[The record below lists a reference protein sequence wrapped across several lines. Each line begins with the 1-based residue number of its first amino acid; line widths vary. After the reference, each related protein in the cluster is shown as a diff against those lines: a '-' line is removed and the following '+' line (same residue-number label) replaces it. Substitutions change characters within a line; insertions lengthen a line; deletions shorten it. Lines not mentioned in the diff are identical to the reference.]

1 MKFIKDE
8 VWNWEDKVM
17 LEKKIVL
24 QEVIYNNASISGNGD
39 QHTVLVTEN
48 IREGNVSQ
56 ELSPNRQATQESEAS
71 VDVSPI
77 PKVRTLR
84 EIYDSCS
91 FVLEVTNP
99 GSFDE
104 VQQHEE
110 WRNAMVKEISAI
122 AKSKT

>member
-91 FVLEVTNP
+91 FLLEVTNL

-110 WRNAMVKEISAI
+110 WRNAMVEEISAI